1 MILKQQPN
9 HPTRQTETNMAIG
22 KIVKGIGG
30 FYYVDADDVIYECKA
45 RGNFRNEK
53 LTPLVGDNVE
63 FSINENAE
71 NRIEKILERKNS
83 LVRPPLANLDVL
95 FIICSL
101 VDPKI
106 NTLITDRLI
115 AVAEYKGI
123 EPVIVLTKTDLDIHY
138 QKYIDIYE
146 NAGFKVLAVNN
157 GDFEGAEVFKEI
169 MRGKVCAFTGNTGVG
184 KSTLLNN
191 LFPSLNLATGE
202 TSKKLG
208 RGRHTT
214 RHSELFRCEG
224 GYIADTPG
232 FSSLDIQRYDK
243 IMKEDLP
250 DCFRDFREY
259 LGDCRFNS
267 CTHVGDKGCAVCKAV
282 NDGKISKSR
291 HDSYIAMFNE
301 VKDIKEWHN
310 K

>member
-1 MILKQQPN
+1 
-9 HPTRQTETNMAIG
+9 MAIG

-45 RGNFRNEK
+45 RGNFRNK
-53 LTPLVGDNVE
+53 SMSPLVGDNVE

-71 NRIEKILERKNS
+71 NRIEEILERKNS
-83 LVRPPLANLDVL
+83 LVRPPLANLDIL

-106 NTLITDRLI
+106 NLLIIDRLI
-115 AVAEYKGI
+115 AVAEYKNI
-123 EPVIVLTKTDLDIHY
+123 EPVIVLTKTDLESDY

-146 NAGFKVLAVNN
+146 KAGFKTIAVNN
-157 GDFEGAEVFKEI
+157 NDFSVADEI
-169 MRGKVCAFTGNTGVG
+169 KILMADKVCAFTGNTGVG

-191 LFPSLNLATGE
+191 LFPELNLETGE

-214 RHSELFRCEG
+214 RHSELFKVCG
-224 GYIADTPG
+224 GYVADTPG

-243 IMKEDLP
+243 ILKEDLP
-250 DCFRDFREY
+250 HCFREFRDY
-259 LGDCRFNS
+259 LGDCRFTT
-267 CTHVGDKGCAVCKAV
+267 CTHVNDKGCAVCKALEE
-282 NDGKISKSR
+282 GKISESR
-291 HDSYIAMFNE
+291 HSSYVAMYNE
-301 VKDIKEWHN
+301 VKDIKEWQT